1 MIKAREKEESG
12 VVQEEERGESLIPRL
27 APLLDHKDSKWNREE
42 LKVCLVMEAIAL
54 AERLLVL

>member
-1 MIKAREKEESG
+1 M
-12 VVQEEERGESLIPRL
+12 VVQEEGRGESLIPRM
-27 APLLDHKDSKWNREE
+27 APLLDHKDSKWNHEI